1 MKVSFLALIAG
12 AAITT
17 QASMNA
23 QLGVLLRNSLLGTAI
38 AFVFSSLF
46 TLITVIVT
54 TRSYPQLA
62 TVQSVPIYLWFSGG
76 ALAAFGVGM
85 YYFLIPKMGVGP
97 MMSYALAGQLLLAV
111 VMSHFGWFDMPVKQI
126 DFIKLIGILALIAGV
141 ILINI
146 EK

>member
-1 MKVSFLALIAG
+1 MKLSILAFIAG

-23 QLGVLLRNSLLGTAI
+23 QLGVLLRSSLIGTSV

-46 TLITVIVT
+46 TLIAVIVT
-54 TRSYPQLA
+54 TRNYPQLA
-62 TVQSVPIYLWFSGG
+62 TVQAIPIYLWFSGG
-76 ALAAFGVGM
+76 AIAAFGVGM

-111 VMSHFGWFDMPVKQI
+111 VASHFGWFDMPVKQI
-126 DFIKLIGILALIAGV
+126 DFMKIIGIIALIVGI

>member
-1 MKVSFLALIAG
+1 MNLSFLAFIAG

-23 QLGVLLRNSLLGTAI
+23 QLGVLLRNSLIGTTV

-46 TLITVIVT
+46 TLIAVIVT

-62 TVQSVPIYLWFSGG
+62 TVQSIPIYLWFSGG
-76 ALAAFGVGM
+76 AIAAFGVGM

-111 VMSHFGWFDMPVKQI
+111 VASHFGWFDMPVKQI
-126 DFIKLIGILALIAGV
+126 DFIKLVGILALIAGV

>member
-1 MKVSFLALIAG
+1 MNLSILAFIAG

-23 QLGVLLRNSLLGTAI
+23 QLGVLLRSSLIGTSV
-38 AFVFSSLF
+38 AFLFSSLF
-46 TLITVIVT
+46 TFIAVIVT
-54 TRSYPQLA
+54 TRNYPQLA
-62 TVQSVPIYLWFSGG
+62 TVQAIPIYLWFSGG
-76 ALAAFGVGM
+76 AIAAFGVGM

-111 VMSHFGWFDMPVKQI
+111 VASHFGWFDMPVKQI
-126 DFIKLIGILALIAGV
+126 DFMKIVGILALIAGV

>member
-1 MKVSFLALIAG
+1 MKLSILAFIAG

-23 QLGVLLRNSLLGTAI
+23 QLGVLLRSSLIGTSV
-38 AFVFSSLF
+38 AFLFSSLF
-46 TLITVIVT
+46 TFIAVIVT
-54 TRSYPQLA
+54 IRNYPQLA
-62 TVQSVPIYLWFSGG
+62 TIQAIPIYLWFSGG
-76 ALAAFGVGM
+76 AIAAFGVGM

-97 MMSYALAGQLLLAV
+97 MMSYALAGQMLLAV
-111 VMSHFGWFDMPVKQI
+111 VASHFGWFDMPVKQV
-126 DFIKLIGILALIAGV
+126 DFMKIAGIIALIVGI

>member
-1 MKVSFLALIAG
+1 MKLSILAFIAG

-23 QLGVLLRNSLLGTAI
+23 QLGVLLRSSLVGTAI

-46 TLITVIVT
+46 TLVAVIVT
-54 TRSYPQLA
+54 TKDYPQLTTIQA
-62 TVQSVPIYLWFSGG
+62 IPIYLWFTGG

-111 VMSHFGWFDMPVKQI
+111 VASHLGWFGMPVKQI
-126 DFIKLIGILALIAGV
+126 DFIKFLGILALIAGV

>member
-1 MKVSFLALIAG
+1 MKLSFLAFLAG

-23 QLGVLLRNSLLGTAI
+23 QLGMLLRSSLIGTAV
-38 AFVFSSLF
+38 AFVFSALF
-46 TLITVIVT
+46 TLIAVILT
-54 TRSYPQLA
+54 TRNYPQLDA
-62 TVQSVPIYLWFSGG
+62 VKAVPIYLWFSGG

-85 YYFLIPKMGVGP
+85 YYFLIPKMGVGS

-111 VMSHFGWFDMPVKQI
+111 TASHFGWFDLPVKPI
-126 DFIKLIGILALIAGV
+126 NLVKITGIITLIVGV

>member
-1 MKVSFLALIAG
+1 
-12 AAITT
+12 
-17 QASMNA
+17 
-23 QLGVLLRNSLLGTAI
+23 
-38 AFVFSSLF
+38 
-46 TLITVIVT
+46 
-54 TRSYPQLA
+54 
-62 TVQSVPIYLWFSGG
+62 LWFSGG

-111 VMSHFGWFDMPVKQI
+111 VASHFGWFDLPVKKI
-126 DFIKLIGILALIAGV
+126 DFIKIVGIITLIVGI

>member
-1 MKVSFLALIAG
+1 MNLSILAFIAG

-17 QASMNA
+17 QAGMNA
-23 QLGVLLRNSLLGTAI
+23 QLGVLLRNPLIGTTI

-46 TLITVIVT
+46 TLIAVIVT

-62 TVQSVPIYLWFSGG
+62 TVQSIPIYLWFSGG

-85 YYFLIPKMGVGP
+85 YYFLIPKMGVGS

-111 VMSHFGWFDMPVKQI
+111 VASHFGWFDMPVKQI
-126 DFIKLIGILALIAGV
+126 GFIKTVGILALIAGV

>member
-1 MKVSFLALIAG
+1 MSIVAFAAG

-23 QLGVLLRNSLLGTAI
+23 QLGVLLRNSLIGTTV
-38 AFVFSSLF
+38 AFLFSSLF
-46 TLITVIVT
+46 TLIAVIVT
-54 TRSYPQLA
+54 TRNYPQLA
-62 TVQSVPIYLWFSGG
+62 TVQAIPIYLWFSGG

-111 VMSHFGWFDMPVKQI
+111 VASHFGWFDMPVKQI
-126 DFIKLIGILALIAGV
+126 DFIKIVGIIALIVGI